1 MTKIF
6 YQFFTLVCLYLL
18 SMALCGCKPIEIGQP
33 MDTTES
39 SSLFNTVKKSGNLTT
54 DEVWSGKILVEGDV
68 IIPKGNVLTIESGA
82 TIKFAKGTKMIVD
95 GTLLANGQVNRAI
108 TLTSNESN
116 PQPGDWE
123 GIIFSESSQNSRIE
137 YCVLQFHNQIICRSD
152 SLRLSDSI
160 IAEASSAG
168 IIFEASSPTIEDNMF
183 TNNAI
188 GIICDK
194 SSAPNINHNAIT
206 SNLSDGIQCKGSS
219 YPSISFNV
227 ISNNRKNGIYCLSA
241 SSPEIISNNIIYNG
255 SWAVYG
261 GGKLTSN
268 YIRGNREQGMDA
280 IDTGQTLSGSQYQGV
295 ENVDAPRSSPVA
307 DAGVRKKERW

>member
-1 MTKIF
+1 MTKF
-6 YQFFTLVCLYLL
+6 LYQFFVLSVFLL
-18 SMALCGCKPIEIGQP
+18 IAFFGCKPIEIGQP
-33 MDTTES
+33 MDNVDS
-39 SSLFNTVKKSGNLTT
+39 SSVSAVKKSGTLTA
-54 DEVWSGKILVEGDV
+54 DEAWSGKILVDGD
-68 IIPKGNVLTIESGA
+68 ITIPKGNVVTIENGA
-82 TIKFAKGTKMIVD
+82 TIRFAKGAKMIVD

-116 PQPGDWE
+116 PQPGDWG

-137 YCVLQFHNQIICRSD
+137 YCVIQFHTQIICRSD
-152 SLRLSDSI
+152 SLRLNDSI
-160 IAEASSAG
+160 IAEGSSAG
-168 IIFEASSPTIEDNMF
+168 IIIESSSPTIEDNMI
-183 TNNAI
+183 TNNAT

-206 SNLSDGIQCKGSS
+206 SNLTDGIECKGS

-241 SSPEIISNNIIYNG
+241 SSPEIISNNITYNG

-261 GGKLTSN
+261 GGKLASN
-268 YIRGNREQGMDA
+268 YIRGNREQGMDVV
-280 IDTGQTLSGSQYQGV
+280 DTGQTLSGSQYQGV
-295 ENVDAPRSSPVA
+295 ENIDAPRNSPVP

>member
-1 MTKIF
+1 MTKF
-6 YQFFTLVCLYLL
+6 LYRFSVLSAFILL
-18 SMALCGCKPIEIGQP
+18 MMFSGCKPIEIGQP
-33 MDTTES
+33 MDTTDS
-39 SSLFNTVKKSGNLTT
+39 SFASAVKKSGILTS
-54 DEVWSGKILVEGDV
+54 DEVWSGKILVDGD
-68 IIPKGNVLTIESGA
+68 ITIPKGNVVTIESG
-82 TIKFAKGTKMIVD
+82 TIIRFAKGTKMIVD

-116 PQPGDWE
+116 PQPGDWG

-137 YCVLQFHNQIICRSD
+137 YCVLQFHTQIICRSD
-152 SLRLSDSI
+152 SLRLNDSI
-160 IAEASSAG
+160 IAEGSSAG
-168 IIFEASSPTIEDNMF
+168 IVIEASSPTIEDNMI

-206 SNLSDGIQCKGSS
+206 SSLADGIECKGSS

-227 ISNNRKNGIYCLSA
+227 ISNNRKNGIYCLGA
-241 SSPEIISNNIIYNG
+241 SSPEIVSNNITYNG

-280 IDTGQTLSGSQYQGV
+280 VDTGQTLSGSQYQGV
-295 ENVDAPRSSPVA
+295 ENVDAPRSSPVP